1 MRLLTASNT
10 KTRRGERRGYLSL
23 ILHLAPASLSGY
35 NVCPGASAGCIAS
48 CLNTAGRGK
57 FAAIQSARVRKT
69 RWFFEDRPAFM
80 AQLAADI
87 RAGVRLAERR
97 GLRPVV
103 RLNGTSD
110 IRWESVPVEGF
121 PNIMAMFPAIT
132 FYDYS
137 KLANRRNLPPNYRL
151 TFSRAEHNA
160 DKAPT
165 AWARGHNV
173 AVVFRIGKRQELPQW
188 HDGVPVIDGDADDL
202 RFLDPEGVI
211 VGLRAKGAA
220 VRDRS
225 GFVVEPQPHS

>member
-23 ILHLAPASLSGY
+23 ILHLAPAKLSGY

-57 FAAIQSARVRKT
+57 FARTQDARVRKT

-80 AQLAADI
+80 AQLAKDI
-87 RAGVRLAERR
+87 RAGIRLAKRR

-110 IRWESVPVEGF
+110 IRWESIPVEDF
-121 PNIMAMFPAIT
+121 PNIMAMFPGVT
-132 FYDYS
+132 FYDYT

-160 DKAPT
+160 HKAPT

-173 AVVFRIGKRQELPQW
+173 AVVFRIGKRQELPLW

-225 GFVVEPQPHS
+225 GFVVEPQS